1 MVHMRRGRFELV
13 GVTSWGFGCAQENSP
28 GVYANPAG
36 NTQKESMQLVFMITS
51 MSSLLAV
58 LPWIVKTLGSYR
70 GCPKRKKKP
79 APNGG
84 RSLKPEAIL

>member
-36 NTQKESMQLVFMITS
+36 NTQKESMQLS
-51 MSSLLAV
+51 
-58 LPWIVKTLGSYR
+58 
-70 GCPKRKKKP
+70 
-79 APNGG
+79 
-84 RSLKPEAIL
+84 